1 MAITVYTY
9 NDKVL
14 KNVATDKWL
23 KKPESHAT
31 LIYSDTTAYETAS
44 GNGIQYNVDF
54 SDYTYTLLQI
64 AIKTGGQGI
73 GNDMNIALEFNNAD
87 WDDPNDMNCVWKFQL
102 DSNTRSYQPIRIVS
116 GPSAQ
121 TQGVTTFTKDP
132 MASVTSRNIS
142 GNQLTIWRS
151 YTGSSDYSVHSL
163 LINTSTNIATHYL
176 NGSISGTGN
185 LVTAGKF
192 NYLAKYFGGSM
203 YLCHKDLYVYGS
215 NTEQDLINIIQGN

>member
-14 KNVATDKWL
+14 TNSANDKWL

-31 LIYSDTTAYETAS
+31 LIYSNTTAYETAS
-44 GNGIQYNVDF
+44 GEGIEYNVNF
-54 SDYTYTLLQI
+54 SAYTYALLQI
-64 AIKTGGQGI
+64 AIKKGGTPTA
-73 GNDMNIALEFNNAD
+73 NDMNIALEFDYAD
-87 WDDPNDMNCVWKFQL
+87 WNNPNDMNCVWKFQL
-102 DSNTRSYQPIRIVS
+102 DSNTGIRQPVRLVS

-121 TQGVTTFTKDP
+121 TQITTFTKDP
-132 MASVTSRNIS
+132 SGYVNSRSYS
-142 GNQLTIWRS
+142 GGQLTLWFS
-151 YTGSSDYSVHSL
+151 YEVNSDYAVHSL

-176 NGSISGTGN
+176 NGEITGTGN

-192 NYLAKYFGGSM
+192 NYLAKYAGGSA

-215 NTEQDLINIIQGN
+215 NSEQDLINIIQGN